1 MSEIIKISII
11 AFLGLVFGSF
21 VNAWVWRLS
30 QTLDTDGNTKKLPT
44 KKKKE
49 LSILTGRSM
58 CPSCKHVLAAKD
70 LVPVFSWAFLKGKC
84 RYCTAKINPQY
95 PAVEL
100 LTAVLFIISGVAW
113 NFNNTLDYVSF
124 ACWLGVLTGFVA
136 LAIYDI
142 KYMLL
147 PDKILMV
154 IFPLAVIIAVIGVIN
169 SNSSLTYTILQL
181 LLAVFVACGLFYIL
195 YVLSAG
201 AWIGGGDVKLGVVL
215 GFVLSTALMSVL
227 MLFIASILGVIASI
241 IINRGFQKKA
251 KIPFGPF
258 LIVGTYIT
266 VLYGGGILDWY
277 INLLTYGL

>member
-1 MSEIIKISII
+1 MSEIIKISILV
-11 AFLGLVFGSF
+11 FLGLVFGSF
-21 VNAWVWRLS
+21 INAWVWRLS
-30 QTLDTDGNTKKLPT
+30 QTLDTDGNTKKLPV
-44 KKKKE
+44 KKQKE

-58 CPSCKHVLAAKD
+58 CPSCKHVLVAKD
-70 LVPVFSWAFLKGKC
+70 LVPVFSWVFLKGKC
-84 RYCTAKINPQY
+84 RYCKAKISPQY

-100 LTAVLFIISGVAW
+100 LTAVLFVISGAAW

-136 LAIYDI
+136 LAVYDI

-147 PDKILMV
+147 PDKILKI

-169 SNSSLTYTILQL
+169 SNSSLAYIILQL
-181 LLAVFVACGLFYIL
+181 LLAVFVAGGLFYIL

-201 AWIGGGDVKLGVVL
+201 AWIGGGDVKLALVL
-215 GFVLSTALMSVL
+215 GLVLSTALMSVL